1 MQLTL
6 YAPDVTCDHCIAS
19 IRGAVETVE
28 GATFVSGDP
37 NAKSFVV
44 EVAAGAVVDAIAAA
58 TSAEGYPLGDAT
70 PAAATPNLVTTFTV
84 AATDSNGSSVA
95 DQDWLPTYTVTA
107 TDKGADINYAC
118 PCGCTAGF
126 AFDRSVADQHAE
138 GCCCGRQML
147 VAPTDAEV
155 RLKGGLNG
163 GDYRF
168 DLQTVEM
175 PWGQPMQAAIAI
187 PAEA

>member
-1 MQLTL
+1 MIIFKLIAPPKDPKVQLTL

-19 IRGAVETVE
+19 IKGAVETVE

-37 NAKSFVV
+37 DAKSFVV
-44 EVAAGAVVDAIAAA
+44 EIASGAIVDQIAAA
-58 TSAEGYPLGDAT
+58 TNAEGYPLGDAT
-70 PAAATPNLVTTFTV
+70 AAEASATSEADPNWV
-84 AATDSNGSSVA
+84 
-95 DQDWLPTYTVTA
+95 PTYTVTA
-107 TDKGADINYAC
+107 TDKGADLNYSC

-126 AFDRSVADQHAE
+126 ALDRSVGDQHAE
-138 GCCCGRQML
+138 GCCCGREML
-147 VAPTDAEV
+147 VAPANAEA
-155 RLKGGLNG
+155 RLKAGLSG

-187 PAEA
+187 PVEA

>member
-6 YAPDVTCDHCIAS
+6 YAPDVTCDHCIAT
-19 IRGAVETVE
+19 IRGAVEGVE

-37 NAKSFVV
+37 DAKSFVL
-44 EVAAGAVVDAIAAA
+44 EVASGAVVDQVAAA
-58 TSAEGYPLGDAT
+58 TRAEGYPLGDA
-70 PAAATPNLVTTFTV
+70 AAETHEGGAADPN
-84 AATDSNGSSVA
+84 
-95 DQDWLPTYTVTA
+95 WIPTYTVTA
-107 TDKGADINYAC
+107 TDKGADLNYSC

-126 AFDRSVADQHAE
+126 AFDRSDANQHAE

-147 VAPTDAEV
+147 VAPADAEA
-155 RLKGGLNG
+155 RLKAGLNG
-163 GDYRF
+163 GEYRF

-187 PAEA
+187 PVGV